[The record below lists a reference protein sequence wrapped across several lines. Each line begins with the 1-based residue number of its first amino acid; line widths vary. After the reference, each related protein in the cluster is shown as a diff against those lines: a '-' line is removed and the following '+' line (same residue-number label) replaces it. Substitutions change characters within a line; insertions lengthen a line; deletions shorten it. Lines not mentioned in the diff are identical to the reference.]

1 MTEAPHPAELRFRVL
16 IEAAVSV
23 HLLFGL
29 DLIGEADGK
38 MVPEIRVV
46 LGGGMPV
53 VGECIT
59 ILHKTP
65 N

>member
-1 MTEAPHPAELRFRVL
+1 MTEALHLAELRFRVL

-38 MVPEIRVV
+38 MVPEIHIV
-46 LGGGMPV
+46 LGGGIPV
-53 VGECIT
+53 V
-59 ILHKTP
+59 
-65 N
+65 